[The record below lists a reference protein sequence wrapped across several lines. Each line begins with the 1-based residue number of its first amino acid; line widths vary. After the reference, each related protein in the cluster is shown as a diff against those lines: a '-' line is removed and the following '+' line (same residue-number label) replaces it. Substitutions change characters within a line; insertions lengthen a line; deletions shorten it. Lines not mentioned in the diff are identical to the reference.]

1 MDVARVSFDDPSTSS
16 LFFLR
21 AAPRGVNVTGDDFV
35 ARLFMTAEAPIPPL
49 TVGVAVTN
57 RVTLR
62 AEEKSAGAG
71 FRRRGAAMT
80 TNRMWKDRVSNVVV
94 VVIFVA

>member
-1 MDVARVSFDDPSTSS
+1 MDVGRVSFDPSTSS
-16 LFFLR
+16 LFLL
-21 AAPRGVNVTGDDFV
+21 APRGVNVAGDDFV

-80 TNRMWKDRVSNVVV
+80 TNRMWEDRVSNVVV
-94 VVIFVA
+94 VVVVIFVA